1 MYDQFATITQAAL
14 HGLGVALLPD
24 YLAEQDL
31 ATGRLKALHPE
42 PAEMPGAYY
51 LVWPEAKSRSPAL
64 VKFRDWLA
72 TQAQSEDLL
81 PR

>member
-1 MYDQFATITQAAL
+1 L

-31 ATGRLKALHPE
+31 ATGRLVRAWGDATE
-42 PAEMPGAYY
+42 SPGAYH
-51 LVWPEAKSRSPAL
+51 LVWPIGKSHDPAL
-64 VKFRDWLA
+64 RRFRDWLA
-72 TQAQSEDLL
+72 GQAEDEDPL